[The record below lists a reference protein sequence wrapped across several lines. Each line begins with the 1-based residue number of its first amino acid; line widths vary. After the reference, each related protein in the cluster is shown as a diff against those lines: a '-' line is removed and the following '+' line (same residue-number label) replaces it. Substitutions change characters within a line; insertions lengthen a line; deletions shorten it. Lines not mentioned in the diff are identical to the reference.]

1 MLPRCLRAVAAA
13 PFPPSKFTARLLVS
27 QNPTKPSREKFPKL
41 RAEYKCCKS
50 RSLPWAQVDPAQKWN
65 GEETIGSPKSLTHN
79 WPQDKSLCL
88 SFKAHFFLLSE
99 RLGTQGR
106 GAGTSA
112 WALET
117 PLPLPEPME
126 TDWQVGL
133 AHPNKSPVSFLLLL
147 MCFFF
152 L

>member
-1 MLPRCLRAVAAA
+1 MGKK
-13 PFPPSKFTARLLVS
+13 PSARLSHLRTTDRKTRVS
-27 QNPTKPSREKFPKL
+27 
-41 RAEYKCCKS
+41 A
-50 RSLPWAQVDPAQKWN
+50 
-65 GEETIGSPKSLTHN
+65 
-79 WPQDKSLCL
+79 CL
-88 SFKAHFFLLSE
+88 KAHFFLLSE

-147 MCFFF
+147 MWFFSLILYIFKKWPEQYHGLYHMKHTLAVNQKGGALVRNNQGFCFQH
-152 L
+152 